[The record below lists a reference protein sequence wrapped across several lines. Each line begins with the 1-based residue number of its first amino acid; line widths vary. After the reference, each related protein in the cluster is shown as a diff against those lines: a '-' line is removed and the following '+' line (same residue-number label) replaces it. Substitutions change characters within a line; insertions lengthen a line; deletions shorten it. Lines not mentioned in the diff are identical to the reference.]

1 MTHTHTL
8 TLNHFSAITQTPP
21 HFQMHIPESPV
32 EEKLRSTGQA
42 YQFMLWDTVHQFANG
57 LHYAKEFLL
66 FLCI

>member
-1 MTHTHTL
+1 
-8 TLNHFSAITQTPP
+8 
-21 HFQMHIPESPV
+21 MHIPESPV